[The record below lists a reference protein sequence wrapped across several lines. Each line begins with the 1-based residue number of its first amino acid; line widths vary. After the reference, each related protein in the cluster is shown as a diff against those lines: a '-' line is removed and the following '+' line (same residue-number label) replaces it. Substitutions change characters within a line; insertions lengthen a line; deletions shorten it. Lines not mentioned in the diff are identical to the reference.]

1 MYGYSPCNAF
11 YFSICLKTCIITH
24 WGKRENSLR
33 QKMIRNQ
40 TAYKEMPEE
49 MIKRNKEGIIDGR
62 LGQDY

>member
-1 MYGYSPCNAF
+1 
-11 YFSICLKTCIITH
+11 
-24 WGKRENSLR
+24 
-33 QKMIRNQ
+33 MIRNQ